1 MTIDPQ
7 VDGVS
12 GTSDQPADT
21 MAALLEQSE
30 DHRTPQ
36 RGEIVEGT
44 VMGWDREGMLVD
56 IGAKSE
62 GMVPRNELQSLGPDA
77 ESKYSG
83 GDIVFVLVV
92 QTESADGQIVLS
104 VDRARG
110 EHGWHTLQERFDSGE
125 IFEATVSG
133 HNKGGLLVN
142 VDGVNAFVPMS
153 QVVGFRPERGQ
164 EDTPGAPS
172 LADAVGRSLR
182 LKVIEINRRRNRVIL
197 SERAALQEWRM
208 EQKERL
214 IQELREGDI
223 RRGKITSVRSFGVFV
238 DLGGADGLAHLS
250 ELSWERDKSP
260 MDLFHVG
267 DEVNVYITKIDP
279 ENKKIALSLRRAQ
292 PEQWDGIVDKYKEG
306 QVVVGRI
313 TKLVTFGAFARI
325 EGPVEGLVHV
335 SELVDR
341 RIAHPKDVVREGDL
355 LPLKVVRIER
365 DRQRLGLSL
374 KRARD
379 EGEEMGFQF
388 TDGGEV
394 MRVPEGIR
402 NEFEEREGPPPPR
415 SEYEDEER
423 TFSEAPAADAT
434 TQESSSTESRAPA
447 AVAEREPAPRR
458 EPEPEP
464 LSQLAEQ
471 LSGAVAAMEASND
484 EAAAATMSEA
494 EQPSMVDEATEPAIE
509 VEQPS
514 TGDES
519 SVAAAEI
526 EAPAAEVEQ
535 PSTGDES
542 SIPAA
547 AIEAPVAEVE
557 QPSTGDEASIPA
569 IEIEAPAVE
578 VEQPSTGDE
587 VSIPAIE
594 IEEPVAEVEQP
605 STGDEVSIPAAA
617 IEAPA
622 VEVEQPSMVDEAAEP
637 AIEVEQ
643 PSMVDEASEPAIDGD
658 QPTIVEEAIA
668 EPADQITAG

>member
-1 MTIDPQ
+1 LTIDPQ
-7 VDGVS
+7 IDVVSAASDG
-12 GTSDQPADT
+12 PADT
-21 MAALLEQSE
+21 MATLLAESE
-30 DHRTPQ
+30 DSRTPQ

-44 VMGWDREGMLVD
+44 VMGWDRDGMLVD

-62 GMVPRNELQSLGPDA
+62 GIVPRHELQSLGPDP

-83 GDIVFVLVV
+83 GDAVFVFVV

-125 IFEATVSG
+125 IFEANVTG

-142 VDGVNAFVPMS
+142 VEGVNAFVPMS

-164 EDTPGAPS
+164 EDVPGGPS

-214 IQELREGDI
+214 IQELHEGDI

-292 PEQWDGIVDKYKEG
+292 PEQWDSIVDKYKEG

-379 EGEEMGFQF
+379 EGEGMGFQF

-394 MRVPEGIR
+394 MRVPEDIR
-402 NEFEEREGPPPPR
+402 NEFEEREGPPPAR
-415 SEYEDEER
+415 SEYEDEPREER
-423 TFSEAPAADAT
+423 TAAAEPNAET
-434 TQESSSTESRAPA
+434 TAERTSTAESRAPV
-447 AVAEREPAPRR
+447 AVAEPAPAPRR

-464 LSQLAEQ
+464 MSQLAEQ
-471 LSGAVAAMEASND
+471 LSAAMQADAAAVIAEEPSIVDEAPMVATEIEQPTVEIEEPSIVD
-484 EAAAATMSEA
+484 EATAAAAEIEQPTVEA
-494 EQPSMVDEATEPAIE
+494 EEPSMVDEATEL
-509 VEQPS
+509 
-514 TGDES
+514 T
-519 SVAAAEI
+519 
-526 EAPAAEVEQ
+526 AEVEQ
-535 PSTGDES
+535 P
-542 SIPAA
+542 
-547 AIEAPVAEVE
+547 
-557 QPSTGDEASIPA
+557 
-569 IEIEAPAVE
+569 AV
-578 VEQPSTGDE
+578 
-587 VSIPAIE
+587 E
-594 IEEPVAEVEQP
+594 IEE
-605 STGDEVSIPAAA
+605 
-617 IEAPA
+617 
-622 VEVEQPSMVDEAAEP
+622 PSMVDEATELTAE
-637 AIEVEQ
+637 AEQ
-643 PSMVDEASEPAIDGD
+643 PSTVDEAADLAAEAL
-658 QPTIVEEAIA
+658 QATEAAEEAIA
-668 EPADQITAG
+668 ESADQITAG